1 MTSTGRR
8 APVAAA
14 AVSAPMTLTA
24 ASADAMGGAVVTEQ
38 QPQSITEAELAEALA
53 ELGVRTGNRDCF
65 FPALAESIFG
75 RVAARREPEY
85 EPGEIYEDDQGDAYH
100 RLAPGPGNG
109 QWTWTKC
116 HTGLRVGDGV
126 PVRPLRK
133 LVPEGSQEAAA
144 ILVAEWRGLGE
155 QDDAV
160 PEWRGGY
167 RAALRK
173 CADELGYALKEG
185 QR

>member
-1 MTSTGRR
+1 MQQSGMHRGAMRR
-8 APVAAA
+8 RVAMMNAT
-14 AVSAPMTLTA
+14 P
-24 ASADAMGGAVVTEQ
+24 E
-38 QPQSITEAELAEALA
+38 SITEAELAEAL
-53 ELGVRTGNRDCF
+53 TGM
-65 FPALAESIFG
+65 ALFRGDDE
-75 RVAARREPEY
+75 RVKLTALNPVAFAAVLFNHAVANREPRRRA
-85 EPGEIYEDDQGDAYH
+85 GAYEDSEGNLYV
-100 RLAPGPGNG
+100 RVPGLNA
-109 QWTWTKC
+109 W
-116 HTGLRVGDGV
+116 LRVMDDGTTEV
-126 PVRPLRK
+126 RPDDSVERPLRK

-144 ILVAEWRGLGE
+144 VLVAEWRGVGE

>member
-1 MTSTGRR
+1 VTGVP
-8 APVAAA
+8 APE
-14 AVSAPMTLTA
+14 
-24 ASADAMGGAVVTEQ
+24 GAE
-38 QPQSITEAELAEALA
+38 SITEAELTRALIHVEHSGGKQHCSSCREKA
-53 ELGVRTGNRDCF
+53 VSLLSHVKAG
-65 FPALAESIFG
+65 
-75 RVAARREPEY
+75 REPEY
-85 EPGEIYEDDQGDAYH
+85 EPGEIYEDDAGD
-100 RLAPGPGNG
+100 RFMRMKEPPGGCWMELRANGSTALRGNG
-109 QWTWTKC
+109 T
-116 HTGLRVGDGV
+116 
-126 PVRPLRK
+126 PYRPLRK